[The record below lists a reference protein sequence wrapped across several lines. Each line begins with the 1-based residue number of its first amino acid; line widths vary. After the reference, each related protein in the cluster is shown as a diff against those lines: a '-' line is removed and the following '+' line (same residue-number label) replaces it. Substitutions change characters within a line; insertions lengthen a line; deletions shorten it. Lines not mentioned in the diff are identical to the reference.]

1 MDKLIDE
8 LVEIFGQEDASK
20 IFTTFQ
26 NFVDQ
31 YTELNGPK
39 FPISLYDI
47 IDIIVKYTKNE
58 KTITMNHGKSKYIA
72 EAGQLAYNSIMRRY
86 YIKLI
91 FSDKNL
97 AIRLF
102 NIMTKN
108 SLKYKKIS
116 KNFDRFI
123 MLLHKEVDIPLPPP
137 DISHMANMSRVRAER
152 EAQTRL
158 EAAHQTHNS
167 TQTFRDMVGRPA
179 PAALDEHVDEEEHD
193 EHDEFG
199 NVDNPVREAII
210 DIESIM
216 RLDLTDPDP
225 GVRSSIVPKLIELFP
240 SIQQE
245 KFNEEIDQ
253 LIKEREGMPPS
264 PDFPIGIF
272 TPNQQKRLEEAKQ
285 IGWQYGKYQGG
296 PAPEFFPRAPGGYA
310 PGGSAAGRGGN
321 KKTKS
326 KKITKRYCK
335 SKRCSKIHS
344 IRRRRRNSYKK

>member
-8 LVEIFGQEDASK
+8 LIEIFGQEDASK
-20 IFTTFQ
+20 IFTTLQ

-58 KTITMNHGKSKYIA
+58 KTITLNHGKSNYIA
-72 EAGQLAYNSIMRRY
+72 KAGQIAYDSFMRIY

-108 SLKYKKIS
+108 SLKYRKIS
-116 KNFDRFI
+116 KIFDRFLD
-123 MLLHKEVDIPLPPP
+123 LLRKEVDMPPAN
-137 DISHMANMSRVRAER
+137 ISHMANMLRVSAQH
-152 EAQTRL
+152 EAQARL
-158 EAAHQTHNS
+158 EAAHKMQQT
-167 TQTFRDMVGRPA
+167 TETFGDRVGR
-179 PAALDEHVDEEEHD
+179 PAALDEHVDEER
-193 EHDEFG
+193 DEFG
-199 NVDNPVREAII
+199 NVDNPLREAIL

-216 RLDLTDPDP
+216 RLDLTDPDI
-225 GVRSSIVPKLIELFP
+225 RSSIFPKLIELFP

-245 KFNEEIDQ
+245 EFNEEIEQ
-253 LIKEREGMPPS
+253 LIKERKGLPPS
-264 PDFPIGIF
+264 PDFPIGLF
-272 TPNQQKRLEEAKQ
+272 TPNQQKRLEEAIQ
-285 IGWQYGKYQGG
+285 LGWQYGKYQGR
-296 PAPEFFPRAPGGYA
+296 PAPEFFRRPDGSA
-310 PGGSAAGRGGN
+310 PGGSAAAGRGGN

-326 KKITKRYCK
+326 KKITKRCCK
-335 SKRCSKIHS
+335 SKRCSKRRS

>member
-1 MDKLIDE
+1 MDE
-8 LVEIFGQEDASK
+8 LIEIFGQEDASR
-20 IFTTFQ
+20 IFTTLQ
-26 NFVDQ
+26 NFVDE
-31 YTELNGPK
+31 YTKLNGPK
-39 FPISLYDI
+39 FPISLSDI
-47 IDIIVKYTKNE
+47 IDIVVKYTKNE
-58 KTITMNHGKSKYIA
+58 KTITLNYGESYYIE
-72 EAGQLAYNSIMRRY
+72 EAGKLAYNSVMRRY

-123 MLLHKEVDIPLPPP
+123 MLLSKEVEIPPA
-137 DISHMANMSRVRAER
+137 DISHEAIVSRARAEH

-158 EAAHQTHNS
+158 KAAPRTHNATQ
-167 TQTFRDMVGRPA
+167 TQTFGDMVGRPA
-179 PAALDEHVDEEEHD
+179 PVAPDEEKD
-193 EHDEFG
+193 EGKYDKFG
-199 NVDNPVREAII
+199 NVDNPVREAIL

-216 RLDLTDPDP
+216 RLDLTNP
-225 GVRSSIVPKLIELFP
+225 GVRSSIFPKLNELFP
-240 SIQQE
+240 LIQQE
-245 KFNEEIDQ
+245 NFNEEIDQ
-253 LIKEREGMPPS
+253 LLKEREG
-264 PDFPIGIF
+264 I
-272 TPNQQKRLEEAKQ
+272 
-285 IGWQYGKYQGG
+285 
-296 PAPEFFPRAPGGYA
+296 PAPEFFPHA

-335 SKRCSKIHS
+335 SKRCYKRHS